1 MVILRHSLSSAM
13 ARVGALFTARISGR
27 IPIALPTPARN
38 THSRPRFFF
47 SPGEWA
53 FLILLALLAF
63 IPRLILA
70 LQLDVSTDE
79 PIYLAAGN
87 GYILLIR
94 QLNIN
99 SPNWLYNNE
108 HPAFAKLL
116 MGISVNI
123 AQHVHAPNQLFP
135 ARIPSVLLGTLL
147 VVAIYTLGRAPFGR
161 LIALL
166 AALSLA
172 ISPGSSILA
181 ARPYWIP
188 Q

>member
-53 FLILLALLAF
+53 FLILLALIAF
-63 IPRLILA
+63 ISRLILA
-70 LQLDVSTDE
+70 LRLDVSTDE

-87 GYILLIR
+87 GYILLIK

-99 SPNWLYNNE
+99 SPHWLYNNE

-123 AQHVHAPNQLFP
+123 AHSQRSAGHIAGRGHLHAGARSFWTSDRAAGGIESGNQP
-135 ARIPSVLLGTLL
+135 
-147 VVAIYTLGRAPFGR
+147 LGRLF
-161 LIALL
+161 
-166 AALSLA
+166 
-172 ISPGSSILA
+172 
-181 ARPYWIP
+181 
-188 Q
+188 

>member
-1 MVILRHSLSSAM
+1 
-13 ARVGALFTARISGR
+13 LFTARISGR

-38 THSRPRFFF
+38 THARPRFFF
-47 SPGEWA
+47 SPGEWV

-70 LQLDVSTDE
+70 LRLDVSTDE
-79 PIYLAAGN
+79 PIYLTAGN
-87 GYILLIR
+87 WYILLIK

-99 SPNWLYNNE
+99 SPHWLYNNE

-123 AQHVHAPNQLFP
+123 ARHFHAPNQLFP

-147 VVAIYTLGRAPFGR
+147 VVAIYTL
-161 LIALL
+161 ALL
-166 AALSLA
+166 LDV
-172 ISPGSSILA
+172 
-181 ARPYWIP
+181 
-188 Q
+188 